1 MAQTDNDSVLKMD
14 ERIEAFLKEQTVVN
28 IATSVNNQPY
38 CASCYYAFIPKEN
51 LLVFKSDPDTKHIE
65 DALANNLVAGT
76 ILPEKIIQSKIK
88 GIQFSGVFKPTN
100 GAAGDKAKKGY
111 LSKFPVAGL
120 FRGDIWM
127 IELTKV
133 KFTDNTL
140 VFGKKIL
147 WER

>member
-1 MAQTDNDSVLKMD
+1 MALASDESVLKMD
-14 ERIEAFLKEQTVVN
+14 ERIEAFLKEQKVVN
-28 IATSVNNQPY
+28 IATSVNNEPY
-38 CASCYYAFIPKEN
+38 CASCYYAFIPNEN
-51 LLVFKSDPDTKHIE
+51 LIVFKSDPDTKHIE
-65 DALANNLVAGT
+65 DALANNQVAGT
-76 ILPEKIIQSKIK
+76 VIPEKIVQSKIK
-88 GIQFSGVFKPTN
+88 GVQFTGVFKPAQ
-100 GAAGDKAKKGY
+100 GAAGEKAKKGY